1 MEQFNYITSMVDTQV
16 SALPVRLANLIVHPH
31 DGKQADVTLYDGSST
46 SDPIISTFR
55 TLTGKTENW
64 NFEPAIRTKRGLYL
78 DVGGDVDGV
87 LIQYTTDV
95 K

>member
-1 MEQFNYITSMVDTQV
+1 MEKFNYITSEVDTQV
-16 SALPVRLANLIVHPH
+16 SALPVFLSNVIVFPH
-31 DGKQADVTLYDGSST
+31 DGKQADVTLHDGSSA
-46 SDPIISTFR
+46 SDPKLITFR
-55 TLTGKTENW
+55 TLTGQTTNW
-64 NFEPAIRTKRGLYL
+64 NFEPAIKTKRGLYL